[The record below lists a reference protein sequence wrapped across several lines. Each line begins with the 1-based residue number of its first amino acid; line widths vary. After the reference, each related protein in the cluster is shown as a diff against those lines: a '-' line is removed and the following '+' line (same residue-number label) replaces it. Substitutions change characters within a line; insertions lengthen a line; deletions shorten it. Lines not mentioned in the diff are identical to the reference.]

1 MLLLQGPTA
10 IEEVKNFKQGT
21 VWKLL
26 IASYEV

>member
-1 MLLLQGPTA
+1 MLQGPTA
-10 IEEVKNFKQGT
+10 VEEVNNFKQGT